1 MAIENA
7 CQISVTNRQ
16 QVFSVPK
23 GEPLLMAMEKNNQ
36 HAIQVG
42 CRGGGCGLCKVKV
55 LQGDYQTKRMS
66 KAHISEEEAALGFA
80 LACRLTPLSDLELE
94 SDYFQLKKQQIQQA
108 I

>member
-1 MAIENA
+1 
-7 CQISVTNRQ
+7 
-16 QVFSVPK
+16 
-23 GEPLLMAMEKNNQ
+23 MAMAKLSQ
-36 HAIQVG
+36 RAIHVG

-66 KAHISEEEAALGFA
+66 KAHISEEEAAMGFA

-94 SDYFQLKKQQIQQA
+94 SDHFQLRKQQIQQA